1 MPAQATLT
9 MSTAAVLYGCGD
21 NRADG
26 EEMRVE
32 MAMSFGIDRLRVGV
46 RWLRLGYGGIDR
58 SSMAFQVRPRLSRS
72 RRWQTPPRPL
82 SPPLPPQGQ
91 HSTLVPSSPPSSVVR
106 RTLFLSALPG
116 AIIHPSSLAPVQEG
130 IYLFR
135 NGVDPYSGG
144 TFRYVRPLL
153 LLCSSERRGRLIAPS
168 LSRPYT
174 SLCFHLASSLGDQC
188 RRPTDIC

>member
-46 RWLRLGYGGIDR
+46 RWLRLGYGGHR
-58 SSMAFQVRPRLSRS
+58 PVLHGLQVRPRLSRS

-82 SPPLPPQGQ
+82 SPPLPPQGNTQ
-91 HSTLVPSSPPSSVVR
+91 LSSLSPPSSVVR
-106 RTLFLSALPG
+106 RTLFLSALQGRSFTRLLWPQCKK
-116 AIIHPSSLAPVQEG
+116 ASTSSAWRRSVLRGDIQ
-130 IYLFR
+130 IR
-135 NGVDPYSGG
+135 
-144 TFRYVRPLL
+144 TPLL

-174 SLCFHLASSLGDQC
+174 SLCFPPCFQP
-188 RRPTDIC
+188 RRSVPPSY